1 MEGIT
6 DKWYAI
12 PYELLSFDTKKKN
25 FILSVPKSVIREA
38 PGVDRNIWG
47 PDKIDLR
54 WLSEAC
60 RHYGC
65 VPYWET

>member
-1 MEGIT
+1 MKGVVNGM
-6 DKWYAI
+6 
-12 PYELLSFDTKKKN
+12 LSCSMPFTTNKKN
-25 FILSVPKSVIREA
+25 FILSVPESVIRKA

-54 WLSEAC
+54 WLSEAA